1 VPADIDQQ
9 RSLVTPCAD
18 VLARGAVDTVVVDER
33 RTTCQPERR
42 HDGRKVIGTRL
53 AVHARS
59 QLFEEH
65 DVDSEPSQAQDPTQA
80 GPRFAA
86 TRRLVRQ
93 CARNDDRHAR
103 RSRSYRIA
111 LIMSRLTST
120 RRKVPSGIIGV
131 VSSVRRLNWGCGLHP
146 KPGWVNSDIK
156 EGPGI
161 DVSCDIRNGLPFES
175 DWFDY
180 VVSIHALPEIP
191 YPDLGRALAELRRVV
206 KPGGFVRLCLP
217 DLDRAIAAYQRH
229 DDAYFLVPDE
239 VARSIG
245 GKLIVQLTWYG
256 YSRSLFTNDFIE
268 ELLDEAGF
276 AEVIRCAYKQTASQ
290 YAEIVDFDNREN
302 ESLFVEAVK

>member
-1 VPADIDQQ
+1 
-9 RSLVTPCAD
+9 
-18 VLARGAVDTVVVDER
+18 
-33 RTTCQPERR
+33 
-42 HDGRKVIGTRL
+42 
-53 AVHARS
+53 
-59 QLFEEH
+59 
-65 DVDSEPSQAQDPTQA
+65 
-80 GPRFAA
+80 
-86 TRRLVRQ
+86 
-93 CARNDDRHAR
+93 
-103 RSRSYRIA
+103 
-111 LIMSRLTST
+111 
-120 RRKVPSGIIGV
+120 
-131 VSSVRRLNWGCGLHP
+131 
-146 KPGWVNSDIK
+146 
-156 EGPGI
+156 
-161 DVSCDIRNGLPFES
+161 
-175 DWFDY
+175 
-180 VVSIHALPEIP
+180 
-191 YPDLGRALAELRRVV
+191 VV